1 MAHFLK
7 TYVTAT
13 QNIRNGNTP
22 PRCAPKLTD
31 VQRDSMSRE
40 EFVTDFEEKCAARGD
55 TKEACETG
63 ELVQPAFAEAG
74 AGFGWGGVLAFWIK
88 MCFSYRA

>member
-22 PRCAPKLTD
+22 LKDIKGFLKLMNFEFEVLKKKD
-31 VQRDSMSRE
+31 KIPDSKNE
-40 EFVTDFEEKCAARGD
+40 V
-55 TKEACETG
+55 
-63 ELVQPAFAEAG
+63 
-74 AGFGWGGVLAFWIK
+74 
-88 MCFSYRA
+88 